1 MFRKK
6 KTLQEL
12 TIKDNFMF
20 AAVMLEPENAKGLL
34 ELALGIEIEHV
45 EISQEKSIV
54 YNPEYKG
61 VRLDVFVKDGNGRH
75 FNVEMQAASQML
87 QKRARYYHSQMDMEL
102 LVSGTDYESLP
113 DSYVLFICDFDPLGL
128 GMYRYS
134 IRQTLNENWEF
145 TYSDG
150 SQTVFLSTVGTNET
164 EVPKALVN
172 FLKFVA
178 ADISE
183 SEYDYDDDFVT
194 RLQNS
199 VRKIKTS
206 RDMEGRYMIFE
217 EMMKNEYKS
226 GHEDGKAEGLQ
237 EGRREGRREGRLEG
251 KAEDVRHVLKAKYT
265 ISDILSER
273 IRQVK
278 SEEKL
283 NELLIIAVKAA
294 SVEEFE
300 DKLAKILAD
309 QVKSDEKQI
318 NQ

>member
-134 IRQTLNENWEF
+134 IRQT
-145 TYSDG
+145 
-150 SQTVFLSTVGTNET
+150 
-164 EVPKALVN
+164 VN
-172 FLKFVA
+172 Y
-178 ADISE
+178 IG
-183 SEYDYDDDFVT
+183 
-194 RLQNS
+194 N
-199 VRKIKTS
+199 
-206 RDMEGRYMIFE
+206 
-217 EMMKNEYKS
+217 
-226 GHEDGKAEGLQ
+226 
-237 EGRREGRREGRLEG
+237 
-251 KAEDVRHVLKAKYT
+251 
-265 ISDILSER
+265 
-273 IRQVK
+273 
-278 SEEKL
+278 
-283 NELLIIAVKAA
+283 
-294 SVEEFE
+294 
-300 DKLAKILAD
+300 
-309 QVKSDEKQI
+309 
-318 NQ
+318 